1 MTKCLYL
8 FFSCTRGF
16 CTTYS
21 LYLLASI
28 FVGTWRII
36 IFIPC
41 WMKEFPKQ
49 WGWKENGDNDGDNFG
64 ESNGVRKTKVV
75 NNFINYHKESEN
87 SPY

>member
-1 MTKCLYL
+1 
-8 FFSCTRGF
+8 
-16 CTTYS
+16 
-21 LYLLASI
+21 
-28 FVGTWRII
+28 
-36 IFIPC
+36 
-41 WMKEFPKQ
+41 MKEFPKQ